1 MIDRPLRVA
10 LAGNPNSG
18 KSSLFNALTGLRQNT
33 GNFPGVTVDK
43 HTGESRLAD
52 GTRIEI
58 IDLPGLYSLTASS
71 PDEFV
76 AKSILT
82 ESDHPD
88 HPDVVVIVIDAS
100 NLKRN
105 LYLATQVLDLNIPS
119 VIALNMRDT
128 AEAGGI
134 TVDVRILEELL
145 DVPVVAIHAKNGD
158 GLDDLLN
165 RIPDAKSPQ
174 ERFSPTGD
182 IAERYRRIARILPT
196 AQAVVD
202 HKQGPLVFTRAFDRY
217 ATHPMW
223 GYTLFL
229 FTFFLIFQSVFTF
242 AAYPMDAIDAGM
254 AWIGDAITT
263 IAPESL
269 WISFLV
275 DGVLAGITGVV
286 IFVPQILILFACIAV
301 LEESGYMSRVS
312 FLNDRLLRSVGMNG
326 RSVVPLVSGFAC
338 AVPAIMATRTIENP
352 KERLITL
359 MVTPLMSCSARL
371 PVYVYLVGY
380 LIPDTYLFGV
390 ISLQGLFF
398 LGLYMIGVMLS
409 AAVAWVFNKLLK
421 DPTSGSFFL
430 ELPVYRGPR
439 WRNVALG
446 SWSKAMTFVREAGS
460 VILVISL
467 ILWALGSFGPSGTL
481 DHLPTHEKLEASFAG
496 ALGKFIEPV
505 LQPIGIDWKT
515 GIAVITSFA
524 AREVFVG
531 TMNILYGLDGM
542 NLKPDYSAASA
553 ASLLIFYVIAMQCM
567 STLAIVKRETNGW
580 KWPIVMFTYLTVLAY
595 VASWITFRVVGG
607 W

>member
-1 MIDRPLRVA
+1 MSDRRMRVA

-18 KSSLFNALTGLRQNT
+18 KSSLFNALTGLKQKT

-43 HTGESRLAD
+43 HTGTAKLPDGRLVD
-52 GTRIEI
+52 L
-58 IDLPGLYSLTASS
+58 IDLPGLYSLKATS

-76 AKSILT
+76 ATSILT
-82 ESDHPD
+82 DTAHAD
-88 HPDVVVIVIDAS
+88 HPDVVVVVIDAS

-105 LYLATQVLDLNIPS
+105 LYLATQILDLHIPA
-119 VIALNMRDT
+119 VLALNMRDT
-128 AEAGGI
+128 AEADGI
-134 TVDVRILEELL
+134 RVDVGVLEELL
-145 DVPVVAIHAKNGD
+145 GVPVAAIHAKEGH
-158 GLDDLLN
+158 GLDVLLA
-165 RIPDAKSPQ
+165 RIPEARVPTES
-174 ERFSPTGD
+174 FSPDGD
-182 IAERYRRIARILPT
+182 IAERYRRIGRILPT
-196 AQAVVD
+196 VQAVVER
-202 HKQGPLVFTRAFDRY
+202 KEGPLAFTRTFDRY
-217 ATHPMW
+217 ATHPVW
-223 GYTLFL
+223 GYAMFL
-229 FTFFLIFQSVFTF
+229 LTFFLIFQSVFTL
-242 AAYPMDAIDAGM
+242 AAYPMDAIEAGM
-254 AWIGDAITT
+254 GWIGGWISSVSPD
-263 IAPESL
+263 SL
-269 WISFLV
+269 WTSFLV

-301 LEESGYMSRVS
+301 LEESGYMARVS

-380 LIPDTYLFGV
+380 IVPETHLWGI

-398 LGLYMIGVMLS
+398 LGLYLLGVFLS
-409 AAVAWVFNKLLK
+409 AAVAWVFNKVLK

-430 ELPVYRGPR
+430 ELPIYRGPR

-446 SWSKAMTFVREAGS
+446 SWSKAMTFVTEAGKI
-460 VILVISL
+460 ILVISL
-467 ILWALGSFGPSGTL
+467 ILWGLGSFGPTGDLSHFEDGQ
-481 DHLPTHEKLEASFAG
+481 KLEASFAG
-496 ALGKFIEPV
+496 ALGRFIEPV
-505 LQPIGIDWKT
+505 LEPIGLDWKT

-553 ASLLIFYVIAMQCM
+553 SSLLIFYVIAMQCM

-580 KWPIVMFTYLTVLAY
+580 KWPAVMFTYLTLLAY
-595 VASWITFRVVGG
+595 IASWITYRLVGL
-607 W
+607 

>member
-1 MIDRPLRVA
+1 MSDRPLRVA

-18 KSSLFNALTGLRQNT
+18 KSSLFNALTGLKQKT

-43 HTGESRLAD
+43 HTGTARLPD
-52 GTRIEI
+52 GTRVDL
-58 IDLPGLYSLTASS
+58 IDLPGLYSLTATS

-76 AKSILT
+76 ATSILMDR
-82 ESDHPD
+82 SHADHPD
-88 HPDVVVIVIDAS
+88 AVIIVIDAS

-105 LYLATQVLDLNIPS
+105 LYLATQILDLRIPA
-119 VIALNMRDT
+119 VLALNMRDT

-134 TVDVRILEELL
+134 SVDVGILEELL
-145 DVPVVAIHAKNGD
+145 GVPVAAIHAKEGL
-158 GLDDLLN
+158 GLDDLLA
-165 RIPDAKSPQ
+165 RLPDADVPA
-174 ERFSPTGD
+174 ELFSPNSD
-182 IAERYRRIARILPT
+182 VAERYRRIGRILPT
-196 AQAVVD
+196 VQAVVER
-202 HKQGPLVFTRAFDRY
+202 KEGPLAFTRTFDRY
-217 ATHPMW
+217 ATHPVW
-223 GYTLFL
+223 GYAMFL
-229 FTFFLIFQSVFTF
+229 LTFFLIFQAVFSL

-254 AWIGDAITT
+254 GWIGEQISSLS
-263 IAPESL
+263 PGSL
-269 WISFLV
+269 WTSFIV
-275 DGVLAGITGVV
+275 DGVMAGITGVV

-301 LEESGYMSRVS
+301 LEESGYMARVS

-380 LIPDTYLFGV
+380 IVPETHLFGF

-398 LGLYMIGVMLS
+398 LGLYMIGVVLS
-409 AAVAWVFNKLLK
+409 AAVAWVFNKVLK

-430 ELPVYRGPR
+430 ELPIYRGPR

-446 SWSKAMTFVREAGS
+446 SWSKAMTFVTEAGKI
-460 VILVISL
+460 ILVISL
-467 ILWALGSFGPSGTL
+467 VLWGLGSFGPTGDLSEYADGQ
-481 DHLPTHEKLEASFAG
+481 KLEASFAG
-496 ALGKFIEPV
+496 ALGRFIEPA
-505 LQPIGIDWKT
+505 LEPIGLDWKT

-542 NLKPDYSAASA
+542 NLKPDYSTASA
-553 ASLLIFYVIAMQCM
+553 SSLLIFYVIAMQCM

-580 KWPIVMFTYLTVLAY
+580 KWPAVMFTYLTTLAY
-595 VASWITFRVVGG
+595 IASWITFRLVGP
-607 W
+607 

>member
-1 MIDRPLRVA
+1 MRVA

-18 KSSLFNALTGLRQNT
+18 KSSLFNALTGLKQKT

-43 HTGESRLAD
+43 HTGTAKLAD
-52 GTRIEI
+52 GTRVDL
-58 IDLPGLYSLTASS
+58 IDLPGLYSLTATS

-76 AKSILT
+76 ATSILT
-82 ESDHPD
+82 DPAHADHPD
-88 HPDVVVIVIDAS
+88 AVVIVIDAS

-105 LYLATQVLDLNIPS
+105 LYLATQILDLRIPA
-119 VIALNMRDT
+119 VLALNMRDT

-134 TVDVRILEELL
+134 SVDVGVLEDMLG
-145 DVPVVAIHAKNGD
+145 VPVVAIHAKE
-158 GLDDLLN
+158 GLGLEELLA
-165 RIPDAKSPQ
+165 RLPDAGLPP
-174 ERFSPTGD
+174 EPFSPFGD
-182 IAERYRRIARILPT
+182 IAERYRRIGRILPT
-196 AQAVVD
+196 VQAVVER
-202 HKQGPLVFTRAFDRY
+202 KQGPLAFTRAFDRY
-217 ATHPMW
+217 ATHPIW
-223 GYTLFL
+223 GYAMFL
-229 FTFFLIFQSVFTF
+229 LTFFLIFQAVFTL
-242 AAYPMDAIDAGM
+242 AAYPMDAIESVMG
-254 AWIGDAITT
+254 WIGEHLRAV
-263 IAPESL
+263 APDQM
-269 WISFLV
+269 WMSFIV

-286 IFVPQILILFACIAV
+286 VFVPQILILFACIAV
-301 LEESGYMSRVS
+301 LEESGYMARVS

-371 PVYVYLVGY
+371 PVYIYLVGY
-380 LIPDTYLFGV
+380 LVPDTHLWGV

-398 LGLYMIGVMLS
+398 LGLYLLGVVLS
-409 AAVAWVFNKLLK
+409 AAVAWVFNKVLK

-430 ELPVYRGPR
+430 ELPIYRGPR

-446 SWSKAMTFVREAGS
+446 SWSKAMTFVSEAGR
-460 VILVISL
+460 VILVITL
-467 ILWALGSFGPSGTL
+467 ILWGLGSFGPSGDL
-481 DHLPTHEKLEASFAG
+481 SEFEDGQKLEASFAG
-496 ALGKFIEPV
+496 ALGRFIEPV
-505 LQPIGIDWKT
+505 LEPIGIDWKT

-531 TMNILYGLDGM
+531 TMNVLYGLDGM

-580 KWPIVMFTYLTVLAY
+580 RWPIVMFTYLTTLAY
-595 VASWITFRVVGG
+595 IASWITYRLVGP
-607 W
+607 

>member
-1 MIDRPLRVA
+1 MSDRPLRVA

-18 KSSLFNALTGLRQNT
+18 KSSLFNALTGLKQKT

-43 HTGESRLAD
+43 HTGTARLAD
-52 GTRIEI
+52 GTRVDL
-58 IDLPGLYSLTASS
+58 IDLPGLYSLTATS

-76 AKSILT
+76 ATSILT
-82 ESDHPD
+82 DRSHAD
-88 HPDVVVIVIDAS
+88 HPDVIIIVIDAS

-105 LYLATQVLDLNIPS
+105 LYLATQILDLRIPA
-119 VIALNMRDT
+119 VLALNMRDT

-134 TVDVRILEELL
+134 SVDVGILEELL
-145 DVPVVAIHAKNGD
+145 GVPVAAIHAKEGL
-158 GLDDLLN
+158 GLDDLLA
-165 RIPDAKSPQ
+165 RLPDAKVPA
-174 ERFSPTGD
+174 ELFSTD
-182 IAERYRRIARILPT
+182 NDVAERYRRIGRILPT
-196 AQAVVD
+196 VQAVVER
-202 HKQGPLVFTRAFDRY
+202 KEGPLAFTRMFDRY
-217 ATHPMW
+217 ATHPVW
-223 GYTLFL
+223 GYAMFL
-229 FTFFLIFQSVFTF
+229 LTFFLIFQAVFTL

-254 AWIGDAITT
+254 GWIGERISSLS
-263 IAPESL
+263 PGSL
-269 WISFLV
+269 WTSFIV

-301 LEESGYMSRVS
+301 LEESGYMARVS

-380 LIPDTYLFGV
+380 IVPETHILGF

-398 LGLYMIGVMLS
+398 LGLYLLGVVLS
-409 AAVAWVFNKLLK
+409 AAVAWVFNKVLK

-430 ELPVYRGPR
+430 ELPIYRGPR
-439 WRNVALG
+439 WRNVAIG
-446 SWSKAMTFVREAGS
+446 SWGKAMTFVSEAGR
-460 VILVISL
+460 VILVITL
-467 ILWALGSFGPSGTL
+467 ILWGLGSFGPSGDL
-481 DHLPTHEKLEASFAG
+481 SEYADGQKLEASFAG
-496 ALGKFIEPV
+496 ALGRFIEPA
-505 LQPIGIDWKT
+505 LEPIGLDWKT

-531 TMNILYGLDGM
+531 TMNVLYALEGVS
-542 NLKPDYSAASA
+542 LKPDYSTASA
-553 ASLLIFYVIAMQCM
+553 SSLLIFYVIAMQCM

-580 KWPIVMFTYLTVLAY
+580 KWPAVMFTYLTVLAY
-595 VASWITFRVVGG
+595 IASWITFRLVGP
-607 W
+607 

>member
-1 MIDRPLRVA
+1 MNDRRMRVA

-18 KSSLFNALTGLRQNT
+18 KSSLFNALTGLKQKT

-43 HTGESRLAD
+43 HTGTATLSD
-52 GTRIEI
+52 GTRVDL
-58 IDLPGLYSLTASS
+58 IDLPGLYSLTATS

-76 AKSILT
+76 ATSILT
-82 ESDHPD
+82 DPAHPD
-88 HPDVVVIVIDAS
+88 HPDAVVIVIDAS
-100 NLKRN
+100 NLRRN
-105 LYLATQVLDLNIPS
+105 LYLATQILDLRIPA
-119 VIALNMRDT
+119 VLALNMRDT

-134 TVDVRILEELL
+134 SVDVGVLEELL
-145 DVPVVAIHAKNGD
+145 DVPVVAIHAKEGL
-158 GLDDLLN
+158 GLDDLLARLPN
-165 RIPDAKSPQ
+165 ARIPADS
-174 ERFSPTGD
+174 FSPFGD
-182 IAERYRRIARILPT
+182 IAERYRRIGRILPT
-196 AQAVVD
+196 VQAVVER
-202 HKQGPLVFTRAFDRY
+202 KQGPLAFTRAFDRY
-217 ATHPMW
+217 ATHPVW
-223 GYTLFL
+223 GYAMFL
-229 FTFFLIFQSVFTF
+229 LTFFLIFQAVFTL
-242 AAYPMDAIDAGM
+242 AAYPMDAIEAGM
-254 AWIGDAITT
+254 GWFGERITT
-263 IAPESL
+263 FSLDSL
-269 WISFLV
+269 WMSFVV

-286 IFVPQILILFACIAV
+286 VFVPQILILFACIAV
-301 LEESGYMSRVS
+301 LEESGYMARVS

-359 MVTPLMSCSARL
+359 LVTPLMSCSARL

-380 LIPDTYLFGV
+380 LVPDTHLWGL

-398 LGLYMIGVMLS
+398 LGLYLIGVFLS
-409 AAVAWVFNKLLK
+409 AAVAWVFNKVLK

-446 SWSKAMTFVREAGS
+446 SWGKAMTFVTEAGR
-460 VILVISL
+460 VILVITL
-467 ILWALGSFGPSGTL
+467 ILWGLGSFGPSGDLTEFA
-481 DHLPTHEKLEASFAG
+481 DGQKLEASFAG
-496 ALGKFIEPV
+496 ALGRFIEPV

-531 TMNILYGLDGM
+531 TMNVLYGLDGM
-542 NLKPDYSAASA
+542 HLKPDYSAASA

-580 KWPIVMFTYLTVLAY
+580 KWPVVMFTYLTGLAY
-595 VASWITFRVVGG
+595 LASWITYRLVG
-607 W
+607 